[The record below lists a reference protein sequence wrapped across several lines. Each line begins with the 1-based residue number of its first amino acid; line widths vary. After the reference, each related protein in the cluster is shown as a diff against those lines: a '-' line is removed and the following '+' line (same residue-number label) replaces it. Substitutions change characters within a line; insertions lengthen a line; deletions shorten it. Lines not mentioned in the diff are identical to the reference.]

1 MTRHRNLW
9 VAVLLGAM
17 ALRCSAGWMFP
28 LSIEELKER
37 ADLILH
43 AIVRSKA
50 CERAAEG
57 HIITRVQLEVSA
69 VLKGTLK
76 TNAFEIVHNG
86 GIIGDIG
93 ETSSIQAEY
102 GVGEETVVF
111 LRLNERGEGVTIGIV
126 QGKFHVWQDK
136 TTGEKFAHNP
146 FHGTTRDEA
155 VHDAKRTTETTK
167 PTKLALRELTRR
179 AKGESK

>member
-1 MTRHRNLW
+1 MTKRRRLW
-9 VAVLLGAM
+9 AVVLLGAI
-17 ALRCSAGWMFP
+17 ALRSFAGWMLP

-43 AIVRSKA
+43 ATVKNKA

-57 HIITRVQLEVSA
+57 HIITRVQVNVSE

-93 ETSSIQAEY
+93 ETSSIQAGYE
-102 GVGEETVVF
+102 VGEETVVF
-111 LRLNERGEGVTIGIV
+111 LRLNERGEGVAIGIV
-126 QGKFHVWQDK
+126 QGKFNVWQDK

-146 FHGTTRDEA
+146 FHGTTKDEA
-155 VHDAKRTTETTK
+155 VQNAKQTA
-167 PTKLALRELTRR
+167 KLALRELTRR
-179 AKGESK
+179 AKGETK